1 MEQGRPRSSR
11 KVMAKKAS
19 VVTKGNVTLT
29 ALALGRLAL
38 AASSKGLGPPFS
50 REISLVETPCSI
62 RWPKMEQ
69 SPVLEQSLARI
80 HDHQKGH
87 TGG

>member
-1 MEQGRPRSSR
+1 MEQGRQRSSW

-38 AASSKGLGPPFS
+38 AASSKGRGLLSAEKSLWWKHPVLSDGP
-50 REISLVETPCSI
+50 
-62 RWPKMEQ
+62 MEQ

-80 HDHQKGH
+80 HHHQKGH